1 MLTVGLY
8 GIRDTTNGGGPTH
21 THDHSLAFMQEGRVV
36 DVVPL
41 ERVTRVKH
49 DNRLDLHIG
58 SLLAERLGEGPVRF
72 VSVNSYVGDA
82 FLAADGNLRIE
93 PRAPVTITAEPV
105 PASVRWWPDG
115 VRRREA
121 EGWALCHEFAHVA
134 SLLPFVGRFEPKSL
148 LVHID
153 GGASDSA
160 CSAWWWDGRE
170 ARLLESSWELLKAP
184 LNNFNDGPLGR
195 LALGLSPKDHLSMP
209 GKLMGFAGHGRTD
222 TALCVWLSER
232 RFFLGVGDEEVRT
245 ELEAHFGSTIP
256 WMNLAATV
264 QAHFEDQVGG
274 QILRWQERTGARRL
288 YYAGGAGLN
297 IPTNAALEASG
308 RFEAVHVPP
317 CTNDT
322 GLALG
327 AAAWLEYRERGEV
340 ELHDAFLAS
349 ADTGQ
354 PTLEHID
361 EIAELLAGGAV
372 LGLCNG
378 RAEVG
383 PRALGHRSIV
393 ARPDDVALR
402 RRVSEDVKRRE
413 PYRPVAP
420 VVLAEV
426 ALEAFGPAVASSR
439 LAPFMLGAW
448 KLRPG
453 WGERFR
459 GVVHADGTLRAQV
472 VGDGDG
478 FLRALLQQLWQRHGI
493 AGLINTSFNGPG
505 EPLVHTRADAL
516 ACGRRQGLDGV
527 VIDGVL
533 QPW

>member
-8 GIRDTTNGGGPTH
+8 GIRDTTSGGPAC
-21 THDHSLAFMQEGRVV
+21 THDHSLTLMQEGRVL

-41 ERVTRVKH
+41 ERITRVKH

-58 SLLAERLGEGPVRF
+58 KLLAERLGDGPVRF
-72 VSVNSYVGDA
+72 VSVNSFVGDV
-82 FLAADGNLRIE
+82 FRSADGNLQIE
-93 PRAPVTITAEPV
+93 PRRPVSISAEPV
-105 PASVRWWPDG
+105 PATVSWWPDG
-115 VRRREA
+115 LRRREA
-121 EGWALCHEFAHVA
+121 EGWALCHEFAHIA
-134 SLLPFVGRFEPKSL
+134 SLLPFVGRFEPRSL
-148 LVHID
+148 LVHVD

-170 ARLLESSWELLKAP
+170 ARLLEASWDLLKAQ
-184 LNNFNDGPLGR
+184 LNNFNVGPLGR
-195 LALGLSPKDHLSMP
+195 LALGLSPEDHLSMP
-209 GKLMGFAGHGRTD
+209 GKLMGFAGHGRAD
-222 TALCVWLSER
+222 SALRTWLVER
-232 RFFLGVGDEEVRT
+232 GFFLGVDDNEVRA
-245 ELEAHFGSTIP
+245 ELEAHFGSMIP
-256 WMNLAATV
+256 WMDLAATV
-264 QAHFEDQVGG
+264 QADFEDRVGA
-274 QILRWQERTGARRL
+274 QILNWQERTGARRL

-297 IPTNAALEASG
+297 IPTNAALEACG

-317 CTNDT
+317 CTNDS

-327 AAAWLEYRERGEV
+327 AAAWLEYRARGEV
-340 ELHDAFLAS
+340 ELHDAFLAN

-354 PTLEHID
+354 PTLDHVD

-372 LGLCNG
+372 LGICNG

-402 RRVSEDVKRRE
+402 RRVSEEVKRRE

-426 ALEAFGPAVASSR
+426 ALEAFGPAVSSSR

-472 VGDGDG
+472 VAASDK
-478 FLRALLQQLWQRHGI
+478 FLTALLRRVWARHEI
-493 AGLINTSFNGPG
+493 AGLVNTSFNGPG
-505 EPLVHTRADAL
+505 EPVVHTRADAL
-516 ACGRRQGLDGV
+516 ACGHRLGLDGV
-527 VIDGVL
+527 VVDGML
-533 QPW
+533 NRL

>member
-1 MLTVGLY
+1 MLTIGLY
-8 GIRDTTNGGGPTH
+8 GIRDTTHGDGPTF
-21 THDHSLAFMQEGRVV
+21 THDHSLAVMRDGRVV

-41 ERVTRVKH
+41 ERVTRIKH

-58 SLLAERLGEGPVRF
+58 ALLLDRVGEGAVRF
-72 VSVNSYVGDA
+72 VSVNGFVGDA
-82 FLAADGNLRIE
+82 FISADGNLRIE
-93 PRAPVTITAEPV
+93 PQAPVAISAEPV
-105 PASVRWWPDG
+105 PARVRWWPDG
-115 VRRREA
+115 LRRRDA

-134 SLLPFVGRFEPKSL
+134 SLLPFVGRFEPESL

-160 CSAWWWDGRE
+160 CSAWWWDGHD
-170 ARLLESSWELLKAP
+170 ARLLEASWDLLKEP
-184 LNNFNDGPLGR
+184 LNNFNVGPLGR
-195 LALGLSPKDHLSMP
+195 LALRLSPKDHLSMP
-209 GKLMGFAGHGRTD
+209 GKLMGFAGHGRAD
-222 TALCVWLSER
+222 AALRSWLAQR
-232 RFFLGVGDEEVRT
+232 GFFLGTGDDVVLG
-245 ELEAHFGSTIP
+245 ELEAQFGSTVP
-256 WMNLAATV
+256 WADIAATV
-264 QAHFEDQVGG
+264 QADFEERVSA

-308 RFEAVHVPP
+308 RFEALYVPP

-327 AAAWLEYRERGEV
+327 AAAWLEYRARGRI
-340 ELHDAFLAS
+340 ELHDAFLAK
-349 ADTGQ
+349 ADTTE
-354 PTLEHID
+354 PALDAVD
-361 EIAELLAGGAV
+361 EIAEALAAGAI

-393 ARPDDVALR
+393 ARPDDIALR

-420 VVLAEV
+420 VLLADI
-426 ALEAFGPAVASSR
+426 ALEAFGPSVAGSR

-448 KLRPG
+448 RLRG
-453 WGERFR
+453 DWEHRFR
-459 GVVHADGTLRAQV
+459 GVVHADGTLRAQI
-472 VGDGDG
+472 VGDEDT
-478 FLRALLQQLWQRHGI
+478 FLAALLRRLWQRYEI

-505 EPLVHTRADAL
+505 EPIVHTRADAL
-516 ACGRRQGLDGV
+516 ACAQRLRLDGV
-527 VIDGVL
+527 VLDGVMRRL
-533 QPW
+533 